1 MRKTLRHK
9 SIIVGGSIVLFFV
22 VLAIFAPIIAPY
34 NPQDADLMRSLE
46 PPQKKYL
53 FGTDVQGRDILS
65 RIIFGARISLSVGI
79 VVQAISLTIG
89 IIMGLLSG
97 FYGGIID
104 DIISSIMNIMFSFP
118 SLLFAIAI
126 MAVLGPSLYN
136 IFLALGIISWPTVA
150 RLVRGETLS
159 LKKRDFVEASRALGV
174 HNVSIIF
181 KHILPNCLGPI
192 IVVATLGIADA
203 ILTEATLSFLGLG
216 IQPPT
221 PSWGSMLSRGREYI
235 WSAPHLVI
243 FPGLAILITVLG
255 FNLLGDG
262 LRDLFDPRLKNIK

>member
-1 MRKTLRHK
+1 MKKALGNK
-9 SIIVGGSIVLFFV
+9 GIIIGGSIVLFFV
-22 VLAIFAPIIAPY
+22 ILAIFAPIIAPY
-34 NPQDADLMRSLE
+34 SPTDADLMRSLE

-65 RIIFGARISLSVGI
+65 RIIYGSRISLSVGI

-89 IIMGLLSG
+89 ITLGLLSG

-104 DIISSIMNIMFSFP
+104 DLISSIMNIMFSFP

-174 HNVSIIF
+174 HNISIIF

-262 LRDLFDPRLKNIK
+262 LRDIFDPRLKNIK

>member
-1 MRKTLRHK
+1 MKKAFKNKGIL
-9 SIIVGGSIVLFFV
+9 VGGGIVVSFII
-22 VLAIFAPIIAPY
+22 LAIFAPLIAPY
-34 NPQDADLMRSLE
+34 NPKDADLMRSLE
-46 PPQKKYL
+46 PPQLKYP

-65 RIIFGARISLSVGI
+65 RIIFGSRVSLSVGL
-79 VVQAISLTIG
+79 VVQAISLSIG
-89 IIMGLLSG
+89 IPLGLISG
-97 FYGGIID
+97 FYGGIAD
-104 DIISSIMNIMFSFP
+104 DIITSLINIMFSFP

-126 MAVLGPSLYN
+126 MAVLGPSIYN
-136 IFLALGIISWPTVA
+136 IYLALGIISWPTVA

-159 LKKRDFVEASRALGV
+159 LKERDFVEASKALGV
-174 HNVSIIF
+174 HNFSIIF

-216 IQPPT
+216 VQPPT

-262 LRDLFDPRLKNIK
+262 LRDIFDPKLKNIK

>member
-1 MRKTLRHK
+1 MKKALRNK
-9 SIIVGGSIVLFFV
+9 GIIVGGSIVLFFV
-22 VLAIFAPIIAPY
+22 ILAIFAPIIAPY
-34 NPQDADLMRSLE
+34 SPTDADLMRSLE

-65 RIIFGARISLSVGI
+65 RIIFGSRISLSVGI

-89 IIMGLLSG
+89 ITLGLLSG

-174 HNVSIIF
+174 HNISIIF

-262 LRDLFDPRLKNIK
+262 LRDIFDPRLKNTK